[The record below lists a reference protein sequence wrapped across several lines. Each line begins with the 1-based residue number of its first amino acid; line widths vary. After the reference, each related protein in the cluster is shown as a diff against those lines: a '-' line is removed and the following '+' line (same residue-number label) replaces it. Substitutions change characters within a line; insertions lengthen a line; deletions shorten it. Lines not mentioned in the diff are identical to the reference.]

1 MLVRVVG
8 PDVEGVAELGDA
20 LLTGA
25 FFVAGEEGWGRRG
38 VCLGGE
44 AFAGLLEA
52 VALAG
57 EGDLGAAG
65 LLLVA
70 V

>member
-1 MLVRVVG
+1 MVG

-20 LLTGA
+20 LLAGA
-25 FFVAGEEGWGRRG
+25 LLVAGEEGRGRRG

-44 AFAGLLEA
+44 ALAGFLEA
-52 VALAG
+52 LAFAG
-57 EGDLGAAG
+57 EGNLGSAG
-65 LLLVA
+65 FLLVA